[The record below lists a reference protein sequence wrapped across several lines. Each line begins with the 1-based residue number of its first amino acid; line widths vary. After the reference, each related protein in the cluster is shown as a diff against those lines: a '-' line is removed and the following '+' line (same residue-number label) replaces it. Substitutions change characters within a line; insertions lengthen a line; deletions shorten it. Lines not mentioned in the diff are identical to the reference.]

1 MKYVMLYYNTS
12 QQQFRSINT
21 TYLNALIL
29 NHTPSKIRFNI
40 KLNYND
46 SLILNHNH
54 RNEKRTPLRTILKG
68 SRLALSIFRYIPP

>member
-54 RNEKRTPLRTILKG
+54 RNEKRTSHRAILKG
-68 SRLALSIFRYIPP
+68 SRLALYLFGYPTL

>member
-12 QQQFRSINT
+12 QQQLRST
-21 TYLNALIL
+21 TLYHLFSLIL

-68 SRLALSIFRYIPP
+68 LRLALSIFRYIPP